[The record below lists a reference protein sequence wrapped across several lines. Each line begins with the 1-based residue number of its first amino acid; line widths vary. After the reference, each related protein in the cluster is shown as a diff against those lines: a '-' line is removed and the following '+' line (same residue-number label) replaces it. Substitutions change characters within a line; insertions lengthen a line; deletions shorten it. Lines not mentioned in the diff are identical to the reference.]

1 MYSPYLIHHFLENS
15 AERFPDKTALVHEDV
30 RAPYS
35 EINFEADRIARFLVG
50 QGVAKGDRVVL
61 APAEIKM
68 VKALPRNASG
78 KIDRAKCLKILN

>member
-61 APAEIKM
+61 VLENSLEYVISYYGTL
-68 VKALPRNASG
+68 KAGAVAVPLSG
-78 KIDRAKCLKILN
+78 D